1 VTRFQQAVAL
11 GTFVIVVV
19 ILAGGLGNF
28 VERRAQNT
36 IMAQGEAIRDEV
48 RVIRS
53 QLEDCL
59 EGLEQAQERFDDQ
72 DARTR
77 RLREEVA
84 VYEGLDTLGVPAD
97 RYSAYLEVFDEYN
110 ESIPAWERRARILEN
125 TSQACRELAL
135 AHNQR
140 AETLGRFLVEHGIWQ
155 EEWLPS
161 ALEPVEVD
169 SASGH
174 HPDSLPPEPDSP

>member
-1 VTRFQQAVAL
+1 VTRFQQVVAL
-11 GTFVIVVV
+11 GTLVLVVS
-19 ILAGGLGNF
+19 ILAAGMGSF

-48 RVIRS
+48 RALRS

-59 EGLEQAQERFDDQ
+59 EGLDQAQERFDEQ
-72 DARTR
+72 EARTR

-110 ESIPAWERRARILEN
+110 ESIPVWERRARILEN

-140 AETLGRFLVEHGIWQ
+140 AESLGRFLVKHGIWQ
-155 EEWLPS
+155 EEWLPPTI
-161 ALEPVEVD
+161 EPVEVD
-169 SASGH
+169 PATDHS
-174 HPDSLPPEPDSP
+174 PDSLPSDRDSP